1 LKIGQPL
8 RVIAAALVLSTLSFA
23 AGIAGD
29 LSIAEPPN
37 YGERVVLRIPPAIPD
52 DAPRAGPLLS
62 TASAEARPLAPAH
75 RARPIEANFAS
86 LDLLQAPETEL
97 ELLTPAKFSTVLAA
111 KPDERRKV
119 V

>member
-1 LKIGQPL
+1 LNIGQPL

-29 LSIAEPPN
+29 LSMAEPPN
-37 YGERVVLRIPPAIPD
+37 YGERVVLRIPPAIPE
-52 DAPRAGPLLS
+52 DAERAGPMLS
-62 TASAEARPLAPAH
+62 TASAEASPANPS
-75 RARPIEANFAS
+75 RFVRPIEVRFAS
-86 LDLLQAPETEL
+86 LELLEAPESQL
-97 ELLTPAKFSTVLAA
+97 ELLALPKLSTVLAA